1 MQPVIYVAELL
12 FFILFVTT
20 LAQYRQRRDPVS
32 RDVTLTFSA
41 LAVISVLSLWRAVG
55 GSIPVVVSAVGAG
68 MLLLQPVFTLHL
80 VSLIR
85 RVPARLFQVAAIL
98 LVGFA
103 VAALGSRA
111 VLPVGSPVVA
121 ALMAALIILFIG
133 LQALAAGYLLIE
145 ARSRRGPGAAR
156 MALAAGAT
164 GAFAAALLVSATG
177 SAISATNAST
187 PLAAILAL
195 VAGVGYLLAFL
206 PPAPVRQIWQA
217 STTVEYTRDL
227 IARSREPVASIWAKF
242 TTMAVEMQGGAAILI
257 AGMSPAEPSIVA
269 TAGIDAAASSVE
281 IGWPELDGLL
291 RDSGS
296 RWDVPVDQVGPIR
309 HQLADIAGARFVSV
323 IPVAVPESGE
333 TAALVLL
340 SKNRSMFH
348 TSDLELL
355 SALGAQTAIVAER
368 RAVMAEQEALAER
381 LRATVEALRSASA
394 AKSDF
399 VASMSHEFRTPL
411 SAILGFS
418 ELMGTEPRDGDR
430 VSVPVEWVDHIHR
443 GGQHLLALV
452 NDVLDLAR
460 VEAGRL
466 ELRPEPLDVGSA
478 VTEAVNGLRPLAD
491 RKSIAISVDV
501 APMVVSADRGRFR
514 QILYNLISNAIKYTP
529 DSGTITVTGS
539 RSDSEIRVAVAD
551 TGVGIDPKDHESVF
565 EEFRQVGD
573 PTERQP
579 GSGLGLAV
587 TKRLAEAHEGRI
599 ELVSARGEGSTFTL
613 VLPAETEQ
621 AAASIAPVA
630 PSDASTAVQAAIATG
645 DVLVIEDDP
654 SAVRLLREYLEA
666 AGYSVRVASTG
677 EVGLAAVADRA
688 PAAIVLD
695 VLLPGIDGWEVL
707 RRLKANDQTAAIPVI
722 IVTVVEE
729 REVGFALGAA
739 DYLVKP
745 IHREALLKCLARYVV
760 TGSGDGGSRRVLIV
774 DDEAAALT
782 LIRAALEPEGY
793 EVVTAQGGRAALDWA
808 RHGQLVDLV
817 VCDLVMPEVD
827 GFEVITALKR
837 DRRTAAVPIVVC
849 TAHDLSVEQKARLN
863 GQILGIVAKGQD
875 ARLGLLDW
883 LQRSAPTLL
892 H

>member
-1 MQPVIYVAELL
+1 M
-12 FFILFVTT
+12 
-20 LAQYRQRRDPVS
+20 
-32 RDVTLTFSA
+32 
-41 LAVISVLSLWRAVG
+41 
-55 GSIPVVVSAVGAG
+55 
-68 MLLLQPVFTLHL
+68 
-80 VSLIR
+80 
-85 RVPARLFQVAAIL
+85 
-98 LVGFA
+98 
-103 VAALGSRA
+103 A
-111 VLPVGSPVVA
+111 VLV
-121 ALMAALIILFIG
+121 ILFIG
-133 LQALAAGYLLIE
+133 IQTLAAVYLLLE

-164 GAFAAALLVSATG
+164 GAFAAALLVSVTG
-177 SAISATNAST
+177 SALSATATST
-187 PLAAILAL
+187 PLAAVLAL
-195 VAGVGYLLAFL
+195 IAGLGYLLAFL
-206 PPAPVRQIWQA
+206 PPAAIRQIWQA
-217 STTVEYTRDL
+217 STTVDYTRDL
-227 IARSREPVASIWAKF
+227 IARSREPVASIWTEF
-242 TTMAVEMQGGAAILI
+242 TRMAVEMQGGAAILI
-257 AGMSPAEPSIVA
+257 AGTSPGEPSIVA
-269 TAGIDAAASSVE
+269 TAGIDKAASDVALS
-281 IGWPELDGLL
+281 WPELDGLI
-291 RDSGS
+291 RDGGS
-296 RWDVPVDQVGPIR
+296 RWDVPVAKVGPIR

-323 IPVAVPESGE
+323 VPLALPESGE
-333 TAALVLL
+333 SAVLVLL
-340 SKNRSMFH
+340 STHRTMFH
-348 TSDLELL
+348 ASDLELL
-355 SALGAQTAIVAER
+355 MALGAQTAIVAER
-368 RAVMAEQEALAER
+368 RAVMAEQEALSER

-418 ELMGTEPRDGDR
+418 ELMGTEPRDGNR
-430 VSVPVEWVDHIHR
+430 VTVPVEWVDHIHR

-466 ELRPEPLDVGSA
+466 DLRPEPLDVASA

-491 RKSIAISVDV
+491 RKSIAISVAV
-501 APMVVSADRGRFR
+501 SPMIVSADRGRFR

-529 DSGTITVTGS
+529 DNGTIMVSGTRT
-539 RSDSEIRVAVAD
+539 DSEVRVAVAD
-551 TGVGIDPKDHESVF
+551 TGVGIDPKDHEGVF

-573 PTERQP
+573 PAERQP

-599 ELVSARGEGSTFTL
+599 ELASARGEGSTFTL
-613 VLPAETEQ
+613 VLPAGAEHAG
-621 AAASIAPVA
+621 AAFEPVA
-630 PSDASTAVQAAIATG
+630 PSDASAAVQAAITTG

-666 AGYSVRVASTG
+666 DGYSVRVAPTG
-677 EVGLAAVADRA
+677 EAGLAAVADRA

-745 IHREALLKCLARYVV
+745 IHRDALLKCLARYV
-760 TGSGDGGSRRVLIV
+760 TGSGNGGSKRVLIV

-808 RHGQLVDLV
+808 RDGQLVDLV

-827 GFEVITALKR
+827 GFEVIAALKR
-837 DRRTAAVPIVVC
+837 ERRTAGVPIVVC
-849 TAHDLSVEQKARLN
+849 TAHDLSVEQKSRLN

-883 LQRSAPTLL
+883 LQHSAPTLL